1 MFGAFEMICITNK
14 GKLITINE
22 NSSITGHQFIGV
34 VITDPCK
41 LDESCANIANH
52 FYSKDHQQLDKLVL
66 EALHTNQNRH
76 HLLNEQS

>member
-1 MFGAFEMICITNK
+1 MIGITKK
-14 GKLITINE
+14 GELMAIDE

-34 VITDPCK
+34 IITNPHK

-52 FYSKDHQQLDKLVL
+52 FYSKDHQQLDRLVL
-66 EALHTNQNRH
+66 EALHTNQNHR